1 MHGAGI
7 FTWADGRKYDGEYF
21 DDKKQGHGVFT
32 WPDNRQYDGSWMNGK
47 QEGVGIYYNQKGEV
61 RYGKWQ
67 NGKRVNWISE
77 EEFKQTQQQIQANKA
92 N

>member
-1 MHGAGI
+1 
-7 FTWADGRKYDGEYF
+7 
-21 DDKKQGHGVFT
+21 
-32 WPDNRQYDGSWMNGK
+32 MNGK